1 MRPGVN
7 GATSL
12 KNLIDERLDE
22 LAASSHAGYWA
33 RLTVTLGVGLIS
45 LWLLPW
51 RVCAVWTAV
60 AAAMEVW
67 SFFST
72 WPQFKGQKI
81 SFGFRLN
88 HLVNLAGASAN
99 WFVIGFLYWRTGTA
113 EGAIGAVAIWLSITA
128 FAQGFAYQSPLGYAV
143 CGIAP
148 AIAMVVAIVAAPN
161 AVVHSA
167 APVWAILVL
176 AVVFISSGARQTLTA
191 RKQYDEAQARLA
203 TSESGYRLLAD
214 NVIDVIALTSAA
226 GKRLYTSPSVER
238 VLGWTPEALAE
249 IPGYAFMHP
258 DDAEPVR
265 QALAGLVEGGP
276 EVTVEYRVLRK
287 DGVYIWAESSMALV
301 KGGGGDMISTS
312 RDIDQRKRLEQEL
325 LAALDDAKAA
335 AAAKSDFLANMTHE
349 LRTPLNAIVGF
360 SGVLKQSPNLVERDG
375 RHVTLIHDAS
385 ATLLG
390 VVNDVLDFSK
400 LESGGYE
407 LDPHPFDPAAMAQSV
422 TALVE
427 QQAHAKDLALRVTT
441 DGANGLLVGDAAR
454 LRQVLL
460 NFLSNAVKFTSQGE
474 VNVRLSQAAAGDAR
488 RLRVE
493 VRDSGIGIPLGQLEH
508 VFERFS
514 QADVS
519 VSRRFGGTGL
529 GLAISK
535 RIIETMHG
543 AIGVESEQGVGS
555 TFWFEVTL
563 PVAGGLADE
572 TAEVE
577 ARSDFEQRLR
587 LLLVEDNPVNRELV
601 TTLLAPFDVDISIAV
616 NGAEAVDAVGAA
628 AFDLI
633 LMDVQ
638 MPVMDG
644 LTATR
649 HIRALASP
657 RAARIPIIAMTA
669 NVLPEQV
676 TRCREAGMNDHLG
689 KPINPAKLLE
699 TLARWAQ
706 GTDGDADEGDDAAVR
721 SA

>member
-1 MRPGVN
+1 MPRGVN
-7 GATSL
+7 GVIAL
-12 KNLIDERLDE
+12 KRLIDERLDE
-22 LAASSHAGYWA
+22 LAASSHAGGGPRIA
-33 RLTVTLGVGLIS
+33 VTFGVGLIS

-51 RVCAVWTAV
+51 QACAAWTAAAV
-60 AAAMEVW
+60 AIETW
-67 SFFST
+67 SHFCT
-72 WPQFKGQKI
+72 RTQFKGLPV
-81 SFGFRLN
+81 SLSLRVN
-88 HLVNLAGASAN
+88 HLCNLAVSSAN
-99 WFVIGFLYWRTGTA
+99 WFLIGLLYWRTGTA

-143 CGIAP
+143 GGVAP
-148 AIAMVVAIVAAPN
+148 AIAMMVAITIAPN
-161 AVVHSA
+161 AALHSP
-167 APVWAILVL
+167 APVWAILGL
-176 AVVFISSGARQTLTA
+176 AVLFISSGARQTLTA
-191 RKQYDEAQARLA
+191 RKRYDEAQAQLA
-203 TSESGYRLLAD
+203 NSEAGYKILAD
-214 NVIDVIALTSAA
+214 NVIDVIALTSAS

-238 VLGWTPEALAE
+238 VLGWTPEALAAL
-249 IPGYAFMHP
+249 PGYMFMHP
-258 DDAEPVR
+258 DDAGPVR
-265 QALAGLVEGGP
+265 EAVAGLVEGGG

-287 DGVYIWAESSMALV
+287 DGAYIWAESSLALV
-301 KGGGGDMISTS
+301 KGGGGDVISTS

-325 LAALDDAKAA
+325 LAALDEAKSG

-360 SGVLKQSPNLVERDG
+360 SGVLKTSADLVARDA
-375 RHVTLIHDAS
+375 RHVALIHDAS

-400 LESGGYE
+400 LDSGGYE
-407 LDPHPFDPAAMAQSV
+407 LDPHPFDPASMAHSV

-427 QQAHAKDLALRVTT
+427 QQASAKGLALQVTV
-441 DGANGLLVGDAAR
+441 DGESGPLVGDAAR

-460 NFLSNAVKFTSQGE
+460 NFLSNAVKFTSQGD
-474 VNVRLSQAAAGDAR
+474 VKVRLTQTPAGDCR

-493 VRDSGIGIPLGQLEH
+493 VRDSGIGIPAGQLDQ
-508 VFERFS
+508 VFERFT

-535 RIIETMHG
+535 RIIETMQG
-543 AIGVESEQGVGS
+543 AIGAESEQGVGS
-555 TFWFEVTL
+555 MFWFEVSL
-563 PVAGGLADE
+563 PGADE
-572 TAEVE
+572 LVQE
-577 ARSDFEQRLR
+577 AAADDASGDFEQRLR

-601 TTLLAPFDVDISIAV
+601 TTLLAPFDVDIAIAV
-616 NGAEAVDAVGAA
+616 NGAEAVEAMGAA
-628 AFDLI
+628 DFDLI

-657 RAARIPIIAMTA
+657 RAANIPIIAMTA

-676 TRCREAGMNDHLG
+676 ARCREAGMNDHLG
-689 KPINPAKLLE
+689 KPINPAKLIEILSH
-699 TLARWAQ
+699 WAQ
-706 GTDGDADEGDDAAVR
+706 RDDDADIAEAR

>member
-1 MRPGVN
+1 MAPGVN
-7 GATSL
+7 GVQTL
-12 KNLIDERLDE
+12 KPLIDERLDE
-22 LAASSHAGYWA
+22 LAASAHAGGGA
-33 RLTVTLGVGLIS
+33 RAAVTLGVGLIS

-51 RVCAVWTAV
+51 PVCAAWTA
-60 AAAMEVW
+60 ASLGLEVW
-67 SFFST
+67 SWFAT
-72 WPQFKGQKI
+72 RAQFQGLPI
-81 SFGFRLN
+81 SFGQRFN
-88 HLVNLAGASAN
+88 HLCDLVTVSAN
-99 WFVIGFLYWRTGTA
+99 WFLIGLLYWRTGTA
-113 EGAIGAVAIWLSITA
+113 EGAIGAVAIWLSIVA
-128 FAQGFAYQSPLGYAV
+128 FAQGFAYQSPLGYAIA
-143 CGIAP
+143 GIGP
-148 AIAMVVAIVAAPN
+148 SVAMMITVTVAPN
-161 AVVHSA
+161 AAIHA
-167 APVWAILVL
+167 LGPVWAVLLL
-176 AVVFISSGARQTLTA
+176 AVIFIGSGARQTLAA
-191 RKQYDEAQARLA
+191 RRRYDEAQAQLTA
-203 TSESGYRLLAD
+203 SESGYKLLAD
-214 NVIDVIALTSAA
+214 NVIDVIALTSAQ
-226 GKRLYTSPSVER
+226 GKRLYTSPSVEK
-238 VLGWTPEALAE
+238 VLGWSPEALSKM
-249 IPGYAFMHP
+249 PGYVFMHP
-258 DDAEPVR
+258 DDAGPVR
-265 QALAGLVEGGP
+265 DAVANLVEGGP

-301 KGGGGDMISTS
+301 KGGGGDVISTS

-325 LAALDDAKAA
+325 LAALDEAKSG

-360 SGVLKQSPNLVERDG
+360 SGILKGSADLVERDA
-375 RHVTLIHDAS
+375 RHVALIHDAS

-427 QQAHAKDLALRVTT
+427 QLAVGKGLTLAVTFEGET
-441 DGANGLLVGDAAR
+441 GPLVGDAAR

-474 VNVRLSQAAAGDAR
+474 VGVRLTQTATGDMR

-493 VRDSGIGIPLGQLEH
+493 VRDSGIGIPFSQLDH
-508 VFERFS
+508 VFERFT

-519 VSRRFGGTGL
+519 VSRQFGGTGL

-535 RIIETMHG
+535 RIIETMDG
-543 AIGVESEQGVGS
+543 AIGAESELGVGS
-555 TFWFEVTL
+555 TFWFEVRL
-563 PVAGGLADE
+563 PVADGLADE
-572 TAEVE
+572 AAADE
-577 ARSDFEQRLR
+577 ARGDFDQRLR

-601 TTLLAPFDVDISIAV
+601 TTLLAPFDVDIDIAE

-628 AFDLI
+628 DYDLI

-657 RAARIPIIAMTA
+657 RAAQVPIIAMTA

-676 TRCREAGMNDHLG
+676 ARCREAGMNDHLG
-689 KPINPAKLLE
+689 KPINPAKLIE

-706 GTDGDADEGDDAAVR
+706 PADEADVADQADAK